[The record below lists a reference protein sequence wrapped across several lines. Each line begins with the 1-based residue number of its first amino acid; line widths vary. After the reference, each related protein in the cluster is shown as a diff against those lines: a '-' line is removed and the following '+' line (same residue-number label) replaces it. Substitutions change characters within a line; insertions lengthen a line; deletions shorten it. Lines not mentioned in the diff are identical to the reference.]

1 MSKYETLDYDVLL
14 KESEYENDNENT
26 SGFRFL
32 FKYISNDNKDKKKI
46 SMTTP
51 VIQEV
56 SNENRK
62 IAFVVPG
69 KLADQIP
76 EPNNPD
82 LKVKKFDEGLFG
94 VIQYSGFS
102 NKNKE
107 IKMMKKLEDW
117 ILKNNYKKESNYM
130 LASYNAPFIPPMFRR
145 NEIWIRV
152 IEGD

>member
-1 MSKYETLDYDVLL
+1 MSKYETLDYDVVL
-14 KESEYENDNENT
+14 KESEYEIRQYSNFFIVEYENADENT

-32 FKYISNDNKDKKKI
+32 FNYISNDNKNKEKI

-69 KLADQIP
+69 KLEDKIP

-82 LKVKKFDEGLFG
+82 LKIKKFEEGLFG

-107 IKMMKKLEDW
+107 IKMMKK
-117 ILKNNYKKESNYM
+117 I
-130 LASYNAPFIPPMFRR
+130 
-145 NEIWIRV
+145 
-152 IEGD
+152 